1 MTTKT
6 FDLVDDAQSAIAAIF
21 GLNVPV
27 YIAFS
32 GGKESAVLAK
42 LCESYAGRFE
52 LLWVNTGLTFPHLEA
67 YVRKAGE
74 RFGLMEL
81 KSNALAD
88 WREHGM
94 PVETLSVSNA
104 LGDVRP
110 KLQSWLGCC
119 ARSRSGPIHSFIH
132 ERKEPAIIIHG
143 QRKEDGAPGLGL
155 QSMPVPAHVAMAA
168 PLEDWTTDDVMGF
181 VKANGVEL
189 AHHYARAI
197 PDSLDCWACP
207 INLAKPWGPK
217 VVDMMREEYPEK
229 LEILRTSAQAAHRA
243 VADAQRIM
251 QASLTRAMPEPE
263 HVPQREGASG
273 DCFISAFATVLGR
286 SYEWVAEA
294 FGFPCPDGG
303 GLPSLPKGR
312 GIHMFE
318 TAAALLDL
326 GVETTIILTT
336 NFPSFE
342 RLQLPSPD
350 DLRKLLQGR
359 NAVLL
364 TVGPEGVE
372 HAVAWKDGRVI
383 DGRHE
388 DPFWLDLEDVHLL
401 GAMILG
407 PKAPAH
413 ARAPA
418 NVNVPPAAPI
428 AQNGHRTASQR
439 REEVLSILD
448 ATPDLPDREIAR
460 RVGVSPQTVGNLRRR
475 QASKLERGT
484 A

>member
-1 MTTKT
+1 MTNET

-42 LCESYAGRFE
+42 LCEPYAGRFQ
-52 LLWVNTGLTFPHLEA
+52 LLWVNTGITFPHLEE

-74 RFGLMEL
+74 RFGLVEL

-88 WREHGM
+88 WRKHGM

-104 LGDVRP
+104 LGESGP

-119 ARSRSGPIHSFIH
+119 ARSRSAPIHTFLH
-132 ERKEPAIIIHG
+132 ERKEPAIVVHG
-143 QRKEDGAPGLGL
+143 QRREDGAPGLGL
-155 QSMPVPAHVAMAA
+155 QSMPVPAHAAMAA

-181 VKANGVEL
+181 VKANGVKL
-189 AHHYARAI
+189 VDHYRREI

-229 LEILRTSAQAAHRA
+229 LEILITGAQAAHKA
-243 VADAQRIM
+243 VAGAQRVM
-251 QASLTRAMPEPE
+251 QASLTRATPEPD
-263 HVPQREGASG
+263 HVPQREGVSG
-273 DCFISAFATVLGR
+273 DCFIAAFATVLGR
-286 SYEWVAEA
+286 PYEWVAEA
-294 FGFPCPDGG
+294 FGFPCRDGG

-336 NFPSFE
+336 NFPGFE

-359 NAVLL
+359 DAVLL

-372 HAVAWKDGRVI
+372 HAVPFVI
-383 DGRHE
+383 GITKCNC
-388 DPFWLDLEDVHLL
+388 L
-401 GAMILG
+401 
-407 PKAPAH
+407 
-413 ARAPA
+413 
-418 NVNVPPAAPI
+418 
-428 AQNGHRTASQR
+428 Q
-439 REEVLSILD
+439 
-448 ATPDLPDREIAR
+448 
-460 RVGVSPQTVGNLRRR
+460 
-475 QASKLERGT
+475 
-484 A
+484 